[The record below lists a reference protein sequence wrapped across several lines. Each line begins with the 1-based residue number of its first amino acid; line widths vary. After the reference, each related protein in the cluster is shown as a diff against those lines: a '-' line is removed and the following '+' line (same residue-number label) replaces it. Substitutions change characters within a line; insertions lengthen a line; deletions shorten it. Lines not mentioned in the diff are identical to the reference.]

1 MDKGSCAVLKH
12 NVNTSRN
19 ATTLRVKAV
28 YLDNKLL
35 AKKYFGGLKRI
46 STGAL
51 SAMTLYK
58 NGLSER
64 SRGVIMTKK
73 TQYKLKRLPFSPRLR
88 DRRHETPMRGDMN
101 C

>member
-19 ATTLRVKAV
+19 ATTLNVKAV

-64 SRGVIMTKK
+64 SRGVSMTKH
-73 TQYKLKRLPFSPRLR
+73 TQYKLRRLSLCSHYNVPKRQ
-88 DRRHETPMRGDMN
+88 ET
-101 C
+101 